1 MTSSIGDTV
10 LAELKE
16 ILEDCVERNVKS
28 LGVKY
33 LLLDIARRE
42 AYHRKKAEEWKK
54 RIGRKSNE

>member
-16 ILEDCVERNVKS
+16 NLEDCVKRNVKT

-42 AYHRKKAEEWKK
+42 AFHRKKAEERK
-54 RIGRKSNE
+54 RKERGDAG

>member
-1 MTSSIGDTV
+1 MTSGIGDTV

-16 ILEDCVERNVKS
+16 TLEDCDKRNVKH

-42 AYHRKKAEEWKK
+42 AFHRAKAEEWKRK
-54 RIGRKSNE
+54 EREGR